1 MAHVSGLVAGKVEGV
16 SNPFDF
22 ADVVTSTTHKTL
34 RGPRGGMIFAKSE
47 YMKKINRRVSEA
59 ENRAQRSAAE
69 GGGLG
74 GSSPPPQQ

>member
-59 ENRAQRSAAE
+59 ENRAQRSGR

-74 GSSPPPQQ
+74 GASPPPQQ